1 MIPDSIILKLN
12 KKEESIS
19 FGSITLTVIKHDG
32 HKTRYKWI
40 EETSEIEDSPTSGEG
55 LPKKQGTI
63 TEKEGHIAIL
73 QKEVKK

>member
-12 KKEESIS
+12 KKEEAIS

-40 EETSEIEDSPTSGEG
+40 EETSEIEDTPTSGGNLSLKIE
-55 LPKKQGTI
+55 KKPPRR
-63 TEKEGHIAIL
+63 EL
-73 QKEVKK
+73 